1 MEKDDA
7 QTHIFDLCDIK
18 KIFISRWNEDIKGK
32 IAGVK
37 KKELIIG
44 TREERQAGGRTSIAK
59 QRDIERQ
66 RDRLGGCI
74 NPLFLHSFHSALLI
88 ANKSKIMPFHL
99 RHKTLFSFILSV
111 FALLS
116 FEPSSVA
123 AAPFATK
130 TASRNFATVNKRDP
144 SSLSLA
150 SSSATSLTQ
159 RGGSTAT
166 ATMTQESAG
175 LPPAVKLLIGAGGIY
190 GAFLYYGS
198 LQEDV
203 FRYTAADGT
212 QFKQAWLLQVLEAL
226 ANVVIGFVGM
236 QLTGAT
242 KGIPQQMFAISG
254 AAQVSAKACTSLA
267 LANGLSFPVATLAKS
282 GKMAPVM
289 LGSLLLGGA
298 SYSIREYLQVV
309 AIIGGTAIVSMGKK
323 KGGSTSSALGVAYIV
338 LSLALD
344 GVTAGFQ
351 KRLKAE
357 TAKAGVKPKPYDF
370 MFWTNLYMCLSA
382 VVVSLALNEVGAG
395 LAFCSGNPEILS
407 KIIKFA
413 VCSAVGQSFI
423 FYTIANFDPLV
434 LSTVTTTRKIF
445 SVLLSIFLK
454 GHSLSMTGWSGIAL
468 ACGGIISEM
477 MAKMG
482 GKSKAH

>member
-1 MEKDDA
+1 MRV
-7 QTHIFDLCDIK
+7 L
-18 KIFISRWNEDIKGK
+18 
-32 IAGVK
+32 
-37 KKELIIG
+37 
-44 TREERQAGGRTSIAK
+44 TSTG
-59 QRDIERQ
+59 
-66 RDRLGGCI
+66 LSL
-74 NPLFLHSFHSALLI
+74 PTLLFLTAQSTFAVS
-88 ANKSKIMPFHL
+88 SSPP
-99 RHKTLFSFILSV
+99 LS
-111 FALLS
+111 
-116 FEPSSVA
+116 
-123 AAPFATK
+123 
-130 TASRNFATVNKRDP
+130 
-144 SSLSLA
+144 SSLLKPPRNVA
-150 SSSATSLTQ
+150 SVNEVRSSKVPTALGLESTVSRLSEIN
-159 RGGSTAT
+159 RGGSTA
-166 ATMTQESAG
+166 MTQESAA
-175 LPPAVKLLIGAGGIY
+175 LSAPVKLLIGAGGIY

-203 FRYTAADGT
+203 FRYTSVDGT

-226 ANVVIGFVGM
+226 ANVLIGFAGM

-242 KGIPQQMFAISG
+242 PNIPKRMFAISG

-298 SYSIREYLQVV
+298 SYSIREYLQVA

-323 KGGSTSSALGVAYIV
+323 KGGSSNSVMGVAYIV
-338 LSLALD
+338 LSLVLD

-370 MFWTNLYMCLSA
+370 MFWTNLYMCLTA
-382 VVVSLALNEVGAG
+382 VVISVALNEVGTG
-395 LAFCSGNPEILS
+395 LAFCSANPEILS

-445 SVLLSIFLK
+445 SVLLSILMK
-454 GHSLSMTGWSGIAL
+454 GHSLSLTGWSGIAL
-468 ACGGIISEM
+468 ACSGILSEM
-477 MAKMG
+477 AAKMG
-482 GKSKAH
+482 GKAKAH